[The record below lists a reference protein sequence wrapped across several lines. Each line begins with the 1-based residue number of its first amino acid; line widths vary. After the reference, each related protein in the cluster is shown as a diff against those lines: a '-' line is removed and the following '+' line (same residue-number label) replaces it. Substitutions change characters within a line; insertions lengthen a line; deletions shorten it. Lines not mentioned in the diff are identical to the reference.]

1 MIQVGC
7 HNGRDVGRSGT
18 HMTGM
23 AESLKLLSER
33 NIFPMFFFFL
43 GGGGCAVGHVGF

>member
-7 HNGRDVGRSGT
+7 HKGRDVGGSGT
-18 HMTGM
+18 PVTGM
-23 AESLKLLSER
+23 AESLKLLSEK
-33 NIFPMFFFFL
+33 NTFPIFL